1 MESDESVASSAQG
14 DRLAPL
20 MQAWAQSQQAVGLFD
35 EQDRLQYANATYRR
49 VFLNGQEGSFTLSEV
64 LRYGFEHQTGTV
76 IECGDIEV
84 FIADLYTRRRKA
96 GPHQAFETDLMDGRW
111 FFMNQTV
118 LPNGWILTVGTDITA
133 LKNNEKSLR
142 QAAQTDPLTGLAN
155 RRQMFSLLDRALAEL
170 ATETFCLALIDID
183 RFKGINDRFGHPA
196 GDAVLKAFAD
206 LVRLRLG
213 TFGHFG
219 RIGGEEFMLLLPAM
233 DIGQAEGFLGGLCE
247 DIPPVPLGSGRSSI
261 FYTVSA
267 GLTDASAPDS
277 AETIVQ
283 RADQALYLAKS
294 AGRNQVTTL
303 TRETELAGKIA

>member
-1 MESDESVASSAQG
+1 MGSHDSVEPSAKG
-14 DRLAPL
+14 DWLAPL
-20 MQAWAQSQQAVGLFD
+20 MQAWANSQQAVGLFD
-35 EQDRLQYANATYRR
+35 EQDRLQYANATYREI
-49 VFLNGQEGSFTLSEV
+49 FLDGQDGSFTLSE
-64 LRYGFEHQTGTV
+64 LLQFGFEHQTGTV
-76 IECGDIEV
+76 IECGDIEA
-84 FIADLYTRRRKA
+84 FIADLYTRRRKV

-118 LPNGWILTVGTDITA
+118 LPNGWILTVGTDITT
-133 LKNNEKSLR
+133 LKDNEKTLR

-155 RRQMFSLLDRALAEL
+155 RRQMFSLLDRALSEL
-170 ATETFCLALIDID
+170 VTETFCLALIDID

-196 GDAVLKAFAD
+196 GDAVLKTFAD
-206 LVRLRLG
+206 LVWHRLG
-213 TFGHFG
+213 TAGHFG

-233 DIGQAEGFLGGLCE
+233 DIGQAEDLLRRLRE
-247 DIPPVPLGSGRSSI
+247 DIPPLSLGSGRSQI

-267 GLTDASAPDS
+267 GLTDASVSDS
-277 AETIVQ
+277 SEMIMQ